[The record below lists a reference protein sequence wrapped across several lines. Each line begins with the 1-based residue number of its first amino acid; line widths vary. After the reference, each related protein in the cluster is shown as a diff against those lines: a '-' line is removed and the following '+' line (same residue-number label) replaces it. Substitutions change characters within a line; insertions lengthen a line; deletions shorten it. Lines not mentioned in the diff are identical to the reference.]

1 MEHLL
6 MPGIVEFPQVVQDAF
21 AHYGDLFANECQRR
35 HFAEYLTGL
44 MVAERKTV
52 LGINREFAETTDQ
65 SCLNRFLTDAR
76 WDIEALNQRRLE
88 ELQKDPSTR
97 YSDQGVIPIDNTLI
111 DRDGLLIP
119 DAGWFWDHAEERNKI
134 AQDYLFAN
142 YVCTGGKHYPLEFR
156 LFRKQEVSE
165 ALKEPFRNH
174 TALCCELIDWVC
186 ERRIPGDFAMDSY
199 FTCAEILNHIHGKQD
214 HLGRPRGYVGD
225 LKSNRKL
232 EWKGR
237 IIKAKDLA
245 ASIPASDRKEMRIGD
260 RRQWYFTVTVRIP
273 DVKHKV
279 RISILWRY
287 RNDVE
292 ARKILVTNRITWEVS
307 RIVRVYRHRWT
318 GTETFHRDGKQQLG
332 LGDCQLRDA
341 QGQTRHMYLVML
353 AYSLLVSQLRQ
364 DRAREWAL
372 HRLTT
377 IGEACRAML
386 RENFRTT
393 LAWAIQQVTEMERPF
408 GHVIA
413 QLGLG

>member
-1 MEHLL
+1 
-6 MPGIVEFPQVVQDAF
+6 MPGIVEFPRVVQDALGQ
-21 AHYGDLFANECQRR
+21 YSDIFANECQRR

-65 SCLNRFLTDAR
+65 SCLNRFLTDAA
-76 WDIEALNQRRLE
+76 WEPKVLNQRRLDE
-88 ELQKDPSTR
+88 HQKDPSTR
-97 YSDQGVIPIDNTLI
+97 YTDQGVIAIDNTLV

-156 LFRKQEVSE
+156 LFRKQAICE
-165 ALKEPFRNH
+165 ALNEPFRNH
-174 TALCCELIDWVC
+174 TTLFCELIDWVC
-186 ERRIPGDFAMDSY
+186 EQKIPGDFTMDSY
-199 FTCAEILNHIHGKQD
+199 FTCAEILNHIHGKTD
-214 HLGRPRGYVGD
+214 ASGRPRGYVGD

-232 EWKGR
+232 DWKGR
-237 IIKAKDLA
+237 IIKANDLA

-260 RRQWYFTVTVRIP
+260 KRQWYFTVTVRIP
-273 DVKHKV
+273 EVNHKV
-279 RISILWRY
+279 RIVIIWRY
-287 RNDVE
+287 RNDDE
-292 ARKILVTNRITWEVS
+292 ACKILVTNRITWEAS

-332 LGDCQLRDA
+332 LGDCQLRDI

-353 AYSLLVSQLRQ
+353 AYSLLMSQLRQ
-364 DRAREWAL
+364 GRAREWAL
-372 HRLTT
+372 QRLTT

-386 RENFRTT
+386 RENLRTT
-393 LAWAIQQVTEMERPF
+393 LAWVIEQVTERERPF
-408 GHVIA
+408 EHVVA